1 MRLTQLLC
9 LLQEV
14 STKQIRVQRQELGV
28 DLYGVQ
34 QQLVRLQ
41 MQLEKNQD
49 SHSITAC
56 ARRQKEQELQGAR
69 WLYTRTSEAADEER
83 KKRKRLR
90 VPPGP
95 CVGQHKRSA
104 TGKARC
110 ERPAAVPCLFS
121 EGRRECPKRPRL
133 REAANTEGP
142 TVAVH
147 GVKNGRGWWV
157 AEVPG
162 GRVPR
167 GSQNGNEQGVNRWER
182 LGDASPR

>member
-1 MRLTQLLC
+1 MPLTQLLC

-49 SHSITAC
+49 CHSITAC

-83 KKRKRLR
+83 KKRKRLS
-90 VPPGP
+90 VPPVPACDGT
-95 CVGQHKRSA
+95 SA
-104 TGKARC
+104 AQWEK
-110 ERPAAVPCLFS
+110 
-121 EGRRECPKRPRL
+121 
-133 REAANTEGP
+133 
-142 TVAVH
+142 
-147 GVKNGRGWWV
+147 
-157 AEVPG
+157 
-162 GRVPR
+162 
-167 GSQNGNEQGVNRWER
+167 QGVCV
-182 LGDASPR
+182 P